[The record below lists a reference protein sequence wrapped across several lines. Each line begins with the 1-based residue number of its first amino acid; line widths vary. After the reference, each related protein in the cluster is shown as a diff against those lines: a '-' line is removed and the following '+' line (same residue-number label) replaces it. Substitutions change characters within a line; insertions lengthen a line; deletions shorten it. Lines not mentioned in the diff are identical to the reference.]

1 MDDSQTLL
9 HAYLDR
15 ELTDRQR
22 RALTAWLAEDPG
34 HVERFVFECYLHSQ
48 LQDIFIEERIASEA
62 LALQNEMRLAGFGAM
77 DVEPLLEGVPV
88 GPLPFPPA
96 GEPAAAVPPAEPEE
110 FGFPPVP
117 GFDALSGAVRN
128 ITQVGVLPYLAF
140 ATLTLLVC
148 LAVQLV
154 WEWRLSD
161 DRELAAGQPSG
172 ILSAR
177 ERVLTGVGHVSGM
190 TDCQWAD
197 GSRSPGFFD
206 RVEIGQRFDLNA
218 GLLEITYD
226 SGFKAILQGP
236 VEYEV
241 TSRNGGFLAVGKL
254 TGKATTARARGFTV
268 DTLLARVTDLGT
280 EFGTEVAPD
289 GAVAT
294 VVFAGE
300 VELTPTTPERE
311 HGPGQVLRKGDAA
324 RVFRGPGAS
333 NPFVQLVSAVL
344 ADRFTR
350 AMPPFPVQVLI
361 GPTECNGSFEEP
373 AIGPENCDPVA
384 SDPAAKVYTKQRG
397 TAPRFWNP
405 AFALRTKGTLVQGV
419 TGNQHVVLQ
428 GPSFVVFSTRF
439 DDSDSHPPLRTY
451 APKTIYVL
459 TADLGANAEGMKAHV
474 GLDDGAHAVRQT
486 VTVASPEV
494 LEPAPALALNTAV
507 HSEFVGKPIGVS
519 FMKADS
525 SSEKRLYLDNV
536 VLRAF
541 PSSP

>member
-1 MDDSQTLL
+1 MDDFQTLL

-15 ELTDRQR
+15 ELTDGQR
-22 RALTAWLAEDPG
+22 RALMAWLAEDPG

-62 LALQNEMRLAGFGAM
+62 LALQSEMQLAGFRAM
-77 DVEPLLEGVPV
+77 DVEPLLESVPAA
-88 GPLPFPPA
+88 PPPA
-96 GEPAAAVPPAEPEE
+96 SEPASAVPSPTEPEE
-110 FGFPPVP
+110 FGLPPVP
-117 GFDALSGAVRN
+117 GFDALGDAVRN

-154 WEWRLSD
+154 WEWSLSD
-161 DRELAAGQPSG
+161 DRELAARRPSG
-172 ILSAR
+172 ILSTR
-177 ERVLTGVGHVSGM
+177 ERVLAGVGHISGM
-190 TDCQWAD
+190 TDCRWANN
-197 GSRSPGFFD
+197 SRSPGFFD
-206 RVEIGQRFDLNA
+206 RVEIGQRIALSA

-241 TSRNGGFLAVGKL
+241 TSRNGGFLAIGKL
-254 TGKATTARARGFTV
+254 TGKATAARARGFTV
-268 DTLLARVTDLGT
+268 DTPLARVIDLGT
-280 EFGTEVAPD
+280 EFGAEVAPD

-294 VVFAGE
+294 VVFTGE
-300 VELTPTTPERE
+300 VELTPTTPEGK
-311 HGPGQVLRKGDAA
+311 HSPGQVLRKGEAA
-324 RVFRGPGAS
+324 RVLRGPGAS

-350 AMPPFPVQVLI
+350 TMPPSPVQVLI

-373 AIGPENCDPVA
+373 AIGPANCDPAA
-384 SDPAAKVYTKQRG
+384 SDPAAKVYTKQQG
-397 TAPRFWNP
+397 ITPRFWNST
-405 AFALRTKGTLVQGV
+405 FALRTKGTRVEGV
-419 TGNQHVVLQ
+419 TGNQHAVLQ
-428 GPSFVVFSTRF
+428 SPSFVVFSTRL
-439 DDSDSHPPLRTY
+439 DGSDSHPPLCTF

-459 TADLGANAEGMKAHV
+459 TADLGGSDGDMKAHM
-474 GLDDGAHAVRQT
+474 GLDDGTHAVRQT
-486 VTVASPEV
+486 VTVAAPEV
-494 LEPAPALALNTAV
+494 LEPVPALVLNTDV
-507 HSEFVGKPIGVS
+507 HPEFVGKPIGVS

-525 SSEKRLYLDNV
+525 SLEKRLYLDNV